1 MSVERTQQALM
12 AYLDCLGQRG
22 MYGQYFTDAVTFTL
36 VGSGQVAAGRTAVEQ
51 FIRGFHEQAFDANP
65 LLKTTMVGDGQA
77 AIEMDFVGTHTGEFG
92 GVPASGKYVNVP
104 YAVVYD
110 FIGDQIAALRLYM
123 PMDVLMQ
130 QISAVPELV
139 EADA

>member
-1 MSVERTQQALM
+1 MSVERTQKALM

-22 MYGQYFTDAVTFTL
+22 SYGKYFTDAVTFTL
-36 VGSGQVAAGRTAVEQ
+36 MGTGQTVTGRTAVEQ

-65 LLKTTMVGDGQA
+65 QLKTTMVGDDRA
-77 AIEMDFVGTHTGEFG
+77 AIEMDFVGIHTGEFG
-92 GVPASGKYVNVP
+92 GVPASGKHVNVP

-110 FIGDQIAALRLYM
+110 FVGDQIAALRLYM
-123 PMDVLMQ
+123 PMDVLIQ

-139 EADA
+139 EARA